1 MIKFHR
7 DFLLQVFTFN
17 LFNVVVVVVA
27 AVVAAAAVVVVVVH
41 PGIQESMFCY
51 VAVVELLL
59 VVSKHCCT
67 TKLYLLGVS
76 THLSNWEH

>member
-17 LFNVVVVVVA
+17 LFNVVVVVA
-27 AVVAAAAVVVVVVH
+27 AVVAAAVVVVVVH